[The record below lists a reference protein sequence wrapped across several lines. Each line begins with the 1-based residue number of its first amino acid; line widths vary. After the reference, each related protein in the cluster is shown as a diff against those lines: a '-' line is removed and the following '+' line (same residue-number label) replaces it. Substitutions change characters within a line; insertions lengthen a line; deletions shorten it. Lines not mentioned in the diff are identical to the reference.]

1 MKASNDIYMALRFT
15 FRQLEYL
22 VAVGDAGTIAMASQR
37 LNVSSPSI
45 STAINQLEGHF
56 GIQLFVRHHAQ
67 GVSLTPG
74 GRRVFNE
81 AKRMLADAAALN
93 DLAKDITDRPRGPIS
108 VGALTTIAPL
118 VSARFRRSF
127 ELIYPEAQVTLHMGD
142 QVELFRMLGR
152 AEIDV
157 AITYDMEI
165 PMDVH
170 FERLI
175 SLAPNVML
183 PVDHPMAKQSDVSLK
198 ELEAE
203 PMVLLDLPLSREYF
217 LSTMHMAN
225 VRPNIAERTTD
236 LSVVRSLVA
245 NGFGYSLVN
254 IGIKNTYAPDGL
266 GLAIIPVREKV
277 KPVTLGIATKQTN
290 QKSGI
295 VAAFFDHVREQ
306 IHTQGLSET

>member
-1 MKASNDIYMALRFT
+1 MALRFT
-15 FRQLEYL
+15 LRQLEYL
-22 VAVGDAGTIAMASQR
+22 VAVGDAGTISLASQR

-67 GVSLTPG
+67 GLSLTPG

-81 AKRMLADAAALN
+81 AKRILGDAAALN
-93 DLAKDITDRPRGPIS
+93 DLAKDITERPRGPIS
-108 VGALTTIAPL
+108 MGALTTIAPL
-118 VSARFRRSF
+118 VSAQFRRSF
-127 ELIYPEAQVTLHMGD
+127 EQAYPDADVSLHMGD
-142 QVELFRMLGR
+142 QVELLRMLGR

-157 AITYDMEI
+157 AITYDIEV

-170 FERLI
+170 FEKLI
-175 SLAPNVML
+175 SLAAHVML
-183 PVDHPMAKQSDVSLK
+183 PLNHPMAGQADVSLK
-198 ELEAE
+198 ALEAE

-217 LSTMHMAN
+217 MATFQS
-225 VRPNIAERTTD
+225 VKIRPNITERTKD

-254 IGIKNTYAPDGL
+254 IGVKNTRAPDGL
-266 GLAIIPVREKV
+266 GLAILPIREDV
-277 KPVTLGIATKQTN
+277 KPVTLGLATKQTN

-295 VAAFFDHVREQ
+295 VSAFFDHVRDRIRAEGVLQ
-306 IHTQGLSET
+306 T

>member
-1 MKASNDIYMALRFT
+1 MALRFT

-22 VAVGDAGTIAMASQR
+22 VAVGDTGTISLASQR

-67 GVSLTPG
+67 GLSLTPG

-81 AKRMLADAAALN
+81 AKRILGDAAALN
-93 DLAKDITDRPRGPIS
+93 DLAKDITERPRGPIS
-108 VGALTTIAPL
+108 MGALTTIAPL
-118 VSARFRRSF
+118 VSAQFRRSF
-127 ELIYPEAQVTLHMGD
+127 EQAYPDADVSLHMGD
-142 QVELFRMLGR
+142 QVELLRMLGR

-157 AITYDMEI
+157 AITYDMEV

-170 FERLI
+170 FEKLI
-175 SLAPNVML
+175 SLAPHVML
-183 PVDHPMAKQSDVSLK
+183 PLNHPMAGQRDVSLK
-198 ELEAE
+198 ALEAE

-217 LSTMHMAN
+217 MATFQS
-225 VRPNIAERTTD
+225 VKIRPNITERTKD

-245 NGFGYSLVN
+245 NGFVYSLVN
-254 IGIKNTYAPDGL
+254 IGVKNTLAPDGL
-266 GLAIIPVREKV
+266 GLAILPIREDM
-277 KPVTLGIATKQTN
+277 KPVTLGLATKQTS

-295 VAAFFDHVREQ
+295 VAAFFDHVRDRIGAEGVLQ
-306 IHTQGLSET
+306 T